1 MMKLITSIIL
11 TLCIALT
18 VKAEGIN
25 QTIQPEV
32 DNTSQSETIDI
43 KQIVNEPVSKTECA
57 TNVFATALQTNAD
70 KISEYSSET
79 EVQQWIYETFALPD
93 VLNQA
98 LQCPE
103 FQNLSDT
110 DSIRLLPILYTFP
123 NGRQINISYETQP
136 QILKQRIII
145 ENKRDLPDNNPN
157 PRIGDIN
164 DNTVWTNVDPAWYA
178 IMVVQSGSLDNFV
191 GPDKNNTISL
201 KYISDNIDKLYP
213 KNNMCTSKSALAKD
227 KAMINRAMHNTVS
240 LEDDTNDYYVA
251 GDANLEWIGYTEIA
265 LDMAITVLTAGS
277 GTIIAGSAKAARASK
292 TLKNLTTTIKE
303 LSKTE
308 SVTKYIQTTNKISK
322 LTEELS
328 TIDRVTDTAR
338 YEARAGELDNLRK
351 ALTEIEKADDVKD
364 YKRAT
369 QSYSTINQYRHALR
383 GLKIPQ
389 RGNVIARTARLAKA
403 IRAAN
408 TGASKINKGAK
419 IARASMKSGK
429 IKDWLYHSTMRN
441 ISKLGKA
448 LEHTGLIYGAI
459 NLIGNM
465 YDFTETSTGDFT
477 NNIDFSPL
485 LLLSADD
492 LQGQENVVN
501 YGMWLMWAG
510 DSMSAADDD
519 AAYLQAMDFA
529 AKFHEDLDDLQTEEN
544 NFPCDVDIY
553 VVRPIL
559 RNPDTPEAS
568 IYYLIMN
575 DIPWTTSR

>member
-1 MMKLITSIIL
+1 MKKSFLLPVLLTISLACNATELGLSDADLVNTTKNTDLIFSYI
-11 TLCIALT
+11 
-18 VKAEGIN
+18 
-25 QTIQPEV
+25 
-32 DNTSQSETIDI
+32 
-43 KQIVNEPVSKTECA
+43 NEPVSKDTVCS
-57 TNVFATALQTNAD
+57 TNVFASALQENAD
-70 KISEYSSET
+70 KISETSSET
-79 EVQQWIYETFALPD
+79 DVQQWIYETFALPGI
-93 VLNQA
+93 LNQA

-103 FQNLSDT
+103 FQNLADT

-145 ENKRDLPDNNPN
+145 GNKRDLPDNNPN

-213 KNNMCTSKSALAKD
+213 QNNMCTSKSALAKD
-227 KAMINRAMHNTVS
+227 NAMINRAMHNTVN

-265 LDMAITVLTAGS
+265 LDVAITVLTAG
-277 GTIIAGSAKAARASK
+277 GGALIAGSAKAARASK
-292 TLKNLTTTIKE
+292 TLKNLTSTIKT

-322 LTEELS
+322 LTEELK
-328 TIDRVTDTAR
+328 TIDRITDVAR
-338 YEARAGELDNLRK
+338 YEAKASELDNLRK

-364 YKRAT
+364 YKQAV
-369 QSYSTINQYRHALR
+369 QSYSAINKYRHALR

-408 TGASKINKGAK
+408 TGAKKINKGAK

-448 LEHTGLIYGAI
+448 VEHTGLVYGAI
-459 NLIGNM
+459 NFIGNM
-465 YDFTETSTGDFT
+465 YDFTETSTGNFT
-477 NNIDFSPL
+477 NNVDFSPL

-510 DSMSAADDD
+510 DSISSEDDD

-529 AKFHEDLDDLQTEEN
+529 AKFHEDLDELQNEEN
-544 NFPCDVDIY
+544 YFPCDVDIY

-559 RNPDTPEAS
+559 RNPDTPEAA

-575 DIPWTTSR
+575 DQPWTTAQ